1 MRYNKH
7 QMSIKKN
14 LAKFVRST
22 LVQNILAY
30 TLAIVVVS
38 LFVWLKLTVL
48 SDLSRET
55 PFLFILFSVFI
66 AAYYSG
72 LGPGVVAT
80 LLSVF
85 GIIYFFLPPL
95 YSFTIKFRTDLEVII
110 TYILV
115 GVGVSWLLEQ
125 LRQQRTTL
133 EARVQ
138 RRTQQLKD
146 ANDELKRSNQ
156 ELEDFAYIAS
166 HDLQEPLRKILA
178 FGDRLRS
185 KYRQELPVDAT
196 DYIDRM
202 LRATDRMRLLIEGLL
217 TYARVSSRQIPY
229 TQVSLDE
236 VVAEVLSDMEVT
248 VQEKQAKIQVD
259 DLGEIEASEIQITQ
273 LFQNL
278 VSNALKFHQP
288 DKPPEVHIFT
298 ERVFMPGNSQ
308 SLDKY
313 CKIVVADKGIGV
325 SEEYLDKIFTIFQ
338 RLHGR
343 SEYDG
348 TGIGLAVVRRIV
360 ERHGG
365 KISVSSTVGE
375 GTRFEVLVPVTQKD
389 WSERF
394 RN

>member
-1 MRYNKH
+1 
-7 QMSIKKN
+7 MSLKTMLARFIK
-14 LAKFVRST
+14 SSM
-22 LVQNILAY
+22 VQNVLAY

-66 AAYYSG
+66 SAYYSG
-72 LGPGVVAT
+72 LGPGVLAT
-80 LLSVF
+80 LMSVF
-85 GIIYFFLPPL
+85 AIIYFFLPPL
-95 YSFTIKFRTDLEVII
+95 YSFNIKFQTDLEVIV

-125 LRQQRTTL
+125 LRQQRSTL
-133 EARVQ
+133 EARVR

-146 ANDELKRSNQ
+146 ANDELKRSNK

-185 KYRQELPVDAT
+185 KYKDDLSADAT
-196 DYIDRM
+196 EYVDRM
-202 LRATDRMRLLIEGLL
+202 LRASDRMRLLIEGLL
-217 TYARVSSRQIPY
+217 TYARVSTRLIPY
-229 TQVSLDE
+229 TQVSLDQ
-236 VVAEVLSDMEVT
+236 VAEEVLSDMEV
-248 VQEKQAKIQVD
+248 KINETGAEITMEE
-259 DLGEIEASEIQITQ
+259 LGEIEASELQMNQ

-278 VSNALKFHQP
+278 ISNAIKFH
-288 DKPPEVHIFT
+288 KPGERPKVHIFT
-298 ERVFMPGNSQ
+298 ERVFMPGNGQ
-308 SLDKY
+308 KVDQY
-313 CKIVVADKGIGV
+313 CKIVVQDSGIGV

-365 KISVSSTVGE
+365 KVTVASTVGK
-375 GTRFEVLVPVTQKD
+375 GTRFEILLPTTQKD
-389 WSERF
+389 WSDTF
-394 RN
+394 RS